1 MGMKTKEVAIAN
13 YKNIVSIFI
22 GELIKA
28 PSLVSVMEPVL
39 QPREINDS
47 YAGSGYRLLYKVIL
61 SMIDRGVKNF
71 TRDNILNEFQIISNR
86 DSGVIAPALDT
97 CMSEEADLDG
107 PPDEQFFKTQWER
120 LRKYSALD
128 TLASQGFDTTRYD
141 CRIAMS
147 NPETVQQKSAEFEA
161 ITISQLMD
169 SYEKDL
175 TEVKSKY
182 EEKSN
187 TSIRANQGI
196 AELVAKFKA
205 TPDVGSSLCGHYLN
219 SIIGG
224 ARRGT
229 MFLRS
234 AASNAGK
241 AMPNY
246 VKVPMYDGT
255 WKKVGEVRPGDILI
269 GLDGGPT
276 EVLKIYPQAEMKI
289 MYEVKLED
297 GRIARCCGEHLWNV
311 KIGGRAMTMNTK
323 ELSYYV
329 KDSIT
334 KAGPPCYLPIVR
346 PVQYKERKTPAFLID
361 QFVGEVQSGIWRAG
375 IPSYFLYA
383 PIEQRK
389 ELYDKLTV
397 IDRHGRKYQIFT
409 CEKLTDD
416 YLQLCYSLGLAARR
430 IYSAGTW
437 RIDSWEAEQL
447 RIVSIKNTQL
457 VCDMTCFTV
466 DSIDA
471 LFCMNDY
478 IVTHNTR
485 LSVFDACKLA
495 YPLHWDQKQG
505 NFVLERRVP
514 QRVLY
519 ITTEMSTAEIQS
531 ICLAFIAGVEEQHI
545 KRGIYE
551 GNEEVRVSNAIKIM
565 DAYQDY
571 LILDSIPNPD
581 LNNVRAVIKKHIIM
595 EDVGYVFFDYI
606 FTSPALLA
614 QFSSNNIREDVALA
628 LLSNQ
633 LKEIATEYNVFVATS
648 TQLNGDGLKLSEKRD
663 QRVLRGSK
671 AVADKPD
678 TACILAKVT
687 PEELEMVRPYV
698 TEFGAPTH
706 VFDIYK
712 LRSGTYKNHRVWSKI
727 DLGTGRWKDLF
738 VTNESNTF
746 VQLDECTLLR
756 REDEIVIHGGHWEQ
770 FSLEGLDVQN
780 SLYKGQ

>member
-1 MGMKTKEVAIAN
+1 MGVRTREDIDTN
-13 YKNIVSIFI
+13 YTHIVCVFI
-22 GELIKA
+22 GELLKA
-28 PSLVSVMEPVL
+28 PSLVSLMEPVL
-39 QPREINDS
+39 QPREINDK
-47 YAGSGYRLLYKVIL
+47 YAPPGLRLLYKTIL
-61 SMIDRGVKNF
+61 SMVDRGVKTF
-71 TRDNILNEFQIISNR
+71 TRDNILNEFQIATGR
-86 DSGVIAPALDT
+86 DSSKIERAIDQCLN
-97 CMSEEADLDG
+97 EEADLEK
-107 PPDEQFFKTQWER
+107 PPDEAFFQQQWLR

-128 TLASQGFDTTRYD
+128 TLARRGFDTSKYD
-141 CRIAMS
+141 CRLEDGNLEIA
-147 NPETVQQKSAEFEA
+147 QAKSELLEQ
-161 ITISQLMD
+161 ISIQQLMD
-169 SYEKDL
+169 MYEKDL

-187 TSIRANQGI
+187 TAIHANSGI
-196 AELVAKFKA
+196 AALVEQLKD
-205 TPDVGSSLCGHYLN
+205 TPDVGSSLCGYYLN

-246 VKVPMYDGT
+246 VEIPMFDGT

-269 GLDGGPT
+269 GSDGGPT
-276 EVLKIYPQAEMKI
+276 EVLKIYPQAEMKTI
-289 MYEVKLED
+289 YEVKLED
-297 GRIARCCGEHLWNV
+297 GRVAQCCEEHLWHV
-311 KIGGRAMTMNTK
+311 KIGGRTMTMSTK

-329 KDSIT
+329 QDSIA
-334 KAGPPCYLPIVR
+334 KAGPQCYLPIVQ
-346 PVQYKERKTPAFLID
+346 PVQYEAQQIPASSID
-361 QFVGEVQSGIWRAG
+361 EIACKIKGGLWNVQL
-375 IPSYFLYA
+375 PSCFLYA
-383 PIEQRK
+383 SIEQRR
-389 ELYDKLTV
+389 ELYDKLTAT
-397 IDRHGRKYQIFT
+397 DCHGRKYQIFT
-409 CEKLTDD
+409 NQRLAKT
-416 YLQLCYSLGLAARR
+416 YLQLCHGLGLAARCV
-430 IYSAGTW
+430 YSAGTW
-437 RIDSWEAEQL
+437 RVDSWETTQL
-447 RIVSIKNTQL
+447 RIVSITNTHL

-466 DSIDA
+466 DTVDA

-505 NFVLERRVP
+505 EFILEKRVP

-519 ITTEMSTAEIQS
+519 ITTEMSTAEIQT
-531 ICLAFIAGVEEQHI
+531 ICLAFVAGVEEQHI
-545 KRGIYE
+545 KRGVYE
-551 GNEEVRVSNAIKIM
+551 GDEEVRIHNAIKIM

-581 LNNVRAVIKKHIIM
+581 LNNVRAMIKKHIIM

-633 LKEIATEYNVFVATS
+633 LKEIATEFNVFVATS
-648 TQLNGDGLKLSEKRD
+648 TQLNGDGLKPNEKRD
-663 QRVLRGSK
+663 QRALRGSK
-671 AVADKPD
+671 AIADKPD
-678 TACILAKVT
+678 TACILAKVS

-756 REDEIVIHGGHWEQ
+756 REEEIVIHGGHWSQ
-770 FSLEGLDVQN
+770 FSLEGLEVEN
-780 SLYKGQ
+780 SIYKGQ